1 MEYRIIGIKKTYKIN
16 GIDVNTSVNYNTA
29 FFDFKKKL
37 ERNNHRFIP
46 NESEPSVPFD
56 SLLQEEIKK
65 LKK

>member
-1 MEYRIIGIKKTYKIN
+1 MEYRIIGIKKPYKVN
-16 GIDVNTSVNYNTA
+16 GIDINTSVNNNTA
-29 FFDFKKKL
+29 FFDLKKKL
-37 ERNNHRFIP
+37 ERDNHRFIP